1 MDIWRFLRAD
11 FQRTNRNW
19 RLLIVQFI
27 AGIIMIPVIFLG
39 IGIPALVVI
48 VPAVQGGYDAEDF
61 ISFITDY
68 ESLIFILLGLLIFL
82 IFMLVVLLIW
92 AFIAGGVRAVLL
104 DDILEAKPFEL
115 KTFMSHCRRFFGR
128 IVGLWSIIGLIY
140 LGIFV
145 ILGGISSVIVIFSLK
160 LGESAEAGAVL
171 FGIIGGGFIFL
182 ILVVVG
188 FLFSIFTALANTYLI
203 VEDAQV
209 GETIKGTLR
218 FIRSYP
224 GHTFLVVLMLAS
236 IGFAVGITYAIVTM
250 PVTMIPYI
258 GGLFSLM
265 LSPVQI
271 AMNLY
276 LSLFGTSGYLLLY
289 LWTRKKIGN
298 DYGIVAVPEKT
309 K

>member
-1 MDIWRFLRAD
+1 MDIWKFLMAV

-68 ESLIFILLGLLIFL
+68 ESLIFILIGLLIFL
-82 IFMLVVLLIW
+82 IFMLIILLIW
-92 AFIAGGVRAVLL
+92 AFIAGGVRAMLL
-104 DDILEAKPFEL
+104 DDILEAKPFKL

-145 ILGGISSVIVIFSLK
+145 ILGGISSAIVIFSLK
-160 LGESAEAGAVL
+160 LGENAEAGAVL
-171 FGIIGGGFIFL
+171 FGILGGGFIFL

-289 LWTRKKIGN
+289 LWKRKKIGN